1 MKTNAFKVSSYLLTP
16 IGLLRPIGEGCRVAD
31 LRLEAE
37 PETGRRAERIDEGV
51 KQ

>member
-1 MKTNAFKVSSYLLTP
+1 MNCKNEMRVS
-16 IGLLRPIGEGCRVAD
+16 LRPIGEGSRVAD